1 VTAFKYVAVDP
12 DGKKVR
18 AKADAVNLDSL
29 RNELESQQL
38 DVKKIRKTRKFTEIE
53 LTPRKVPRA
62 DVMHF
67 SRQVAAFVRAGIP
80 LVEALETVRETASNA
95 RLREIIN
102 ETEELIQVG
111 VPFSDAL
118 DRHRDVF
125 PPYYIGIL
133 RSAEI
138 TGRLDTV
145 LEQLASYIERDME
158 ARQKIRSALTYPIVI
173 MVMSVVTVIVLV
185 SYVLPKFTTFF
196 KEFDAKLPTVTQ
208 VLLDIAD
215 FFETWWWALA
225 LGVLVIVLL
234 LLRANRTEGG
244 QRRRDELL
252 LRLPVIGSVVEYN
265 VIERFCRI
273 IAAMMHAG
281 VPLPDAMQAA
291 IDGCNNGVYA
301 DALGRVRDSMLE
313 GEGMAR
319 PIIATGLFPPA
330 ATQMMRVGEETG
342 TLDAQMDA
350 AADFFAKELDY
361 KLARLTALAEPAVI
375 IVMGVIVGFV
385 AIALVSAMYGIFNGS
400 STLNGG

>member
-1 VTAFKYVAVDP
+1 MTAFKYVAVDP

-29 RNELESQQL
+29 RNELLAQQL

-80 LVEALETVRETASNA
+80 LVEALETVRETASNQ
-95 RLREIIN
+95 RLREIIT

-145 LEQLASYIERDME
+145 LEQLSAYIERDME

-173 MVMSVVTVIVLV
+173 LVMSVVTVVVLV
-185 SYVLPKFTTFF
+185 AYVLPKFTKFF
-196 KEFDAKLPTVTQ
+196 KEFNAELPTVTKI
-208 VLLDIAD
+208 LLDIAD

-225 LGVLVIVLL
+225 LGALVIVLL
-234 LLRANRTEGG
+234 LVRANRSESG
-244 QRRRDELL
+244 QRWRDRNL

-301 DALGRVRDSMLE
+301 DALGGVRDAMLE

-400 STLNGG
+400 STLRG

>member
-1 VTAFKYVAVDP
+1 MTAFKYVAVDP

-18 AKADAVNLDSL
+18 AKADAVNVDSL
-29 RNELESQQL
+29 RNELLAQQL
-38 DVKKIRKTRKFTEIE
+38 DVKKIRRQRKFTEIE

-80 LVEALETVRETASNA
+80 LIEALETVRETASNP
-95 RLREIIN
+95 RLCEIIT

-158 ARQKIRSALTYPIVI
+158 ARQKIRSALTYPLVI
-173 MVMSVVTVIVLV
+173 LVMSIVTVVVLV
-185 SYVLPKFTTFF
+185 AYVLPKFTTFF
-196 KEFDAKLPTVTQ
+196 KEFGADLPTVTK

-225 LGVLVIVLL
+225 LG
-234 LLRANRTEGG
+234 
-244 QRRRDELL
+244 
-252 LRLPVIGSVVEYN
+252 
-265 VIERFCRI
+265 
-273 IAAMMHAG
+273 
-281 VPLPDAMQAA
+281 
-291 IDGCNNGVYA
+291 
-301 DALGRVRDSMLE
+301 GRW
-313 GEGMAR
+313 
-319 PIIATGLFPPA
+319 
-330 ATQMMRVGEETG
+330 
-342 TLDAQMDA
+342 
-350 AADFFAKELDY
+350 
-361 KLARLTALAEPAVI
+361 
-375 IVMGVIVGFV
+375 
-385 AIALVSAMYGIFNGS
+385 
-400 STLNGG
+400 